1 MTPTLGILG
10 GGQLGRMMALAAI
23 PMGIRCRF
31 LVDKPADGVLDFGD
45 VTVAD
50 WTDADV
56 LRNWAAG
63 CDAVTVESE
72 WAPADLLAQASP
84 NTRVFPSPATLTT
97 IRDKALQ
104 KRALADAGLAT
115 PDFRVCTTRD
125 ELHAAADTLGLPL
138 MAKRRRG
145 SYDGYGNA
153 TCKTVADLDAAWHEL
168 AQEDGLLAEAWA
180 PFEAELSVLVARWT
194 DRRTV
199 VYPVAYSEQRDHRC
213 HAVVVPSGFSGEVE
227 QRARDLAVAAV
238 EAVDA
243 VGIVGVELFAMP
255 DGSVSINEL
264 APRPHNTG
272 HYTIEACQ
280 TSQFEQHVRA
290 VLDLPPGS
298 PDLVRPAAC
307 MINLLGSR
315 EGEVQADGFAD
326 ALAEPGTHVHL
337 YGKRSVRPRR
347 KMGHVT
353 VLGDEPDAAR
363 KRAERAAGLITL

>member
-31 LVDKPADGVLDFGD
+31 LVDKPADGVLDFAD
-45 VTVAD
+45 ITVAD
-50 WTDADV
+50 WTDPNV
-56 LRNWAAG
+56 LRDWAAG

-84 NTRVFPSPATLTT
+84 DTRVFPSPATLTT

-104 KRALADAGLAT
+104 KRALADAHLAT
-115 PDFRVCTTRD
+115 PDFRVCATR
-125 ELHAAADTLGLPL
+125 EEFHAAAKTLGLPL

-153 TCKTVADLDAAWHEL
+153 TCKTIADLDTAWDDL

-180 PFEAELSVLVARWT
+180 PFEAELSVLVARWS
-194 DRRTV
+194 DDRTV

-213 HAVVVPSGFSGEVE
+213 HAVVVPSGFSHEVE
-227 QRARDLAVAAV
+227 QRARELAVAAV

-243 VGIVGVELFAMP
+243 VGIVGVELFALP

-290 VLDLPPGS
+290 VLGLPPGS
-298 PDLVRPAAC
+298 ADLIRPAAC
-307 MINLLGSR
+307 MINLLGTR
-315 EGEVQADGFAD
+315 DGEIQADGLTD
-326 ALAEPGTHVHL
+326 ALAETGAHVHL
-337 YGKRSVRPRR
+337 YGKRSVRARR

-353 VLGDEPDAAR
+353 VLDDSPQAAR
-363 KRAERAAGLITL
+363 RRAEHAAELITL